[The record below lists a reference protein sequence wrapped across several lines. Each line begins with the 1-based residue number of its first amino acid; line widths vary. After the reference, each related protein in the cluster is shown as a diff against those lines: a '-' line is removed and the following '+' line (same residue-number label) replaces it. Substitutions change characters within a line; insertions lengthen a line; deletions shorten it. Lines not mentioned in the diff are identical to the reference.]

1 MRAYDLGRQIPTQHR
16 IFSRVNLEVIHSVFF
31 NSAMEEEASETSET
45 GRQKIEALEPDDHP
59 QLQPPVPR
67 RVEELR
73 NPKSRPRKSIKSR
86 ARERLA
92 KELHR
97 SPSPP
102 RWRLEVVS
110 ALESGQSFSAR
121 VKILR
126 ILDRIPELRDHVPQ
140 IVSSNSKSRTYT
152 IRYTRCELVG
162 FDCEARRSRFS
173 YKKILGFKHQLYG
186 FVKLMYQ
193 SGVRYNIYPGNIF
206 IYKSARKDSTRH
218 LMFLGSV
225 PDCSDLVDATT
236 EPDWSEYR
244 KYVWEHIHRVF
255 ALLEIWTY
263 EGEAIDLIAAVD
275 GEKDLVESLIREN
288 NAVIDDTRE
297 DVDEARTILAETV
310 QVFNKTVANIKQL
323 RALSDGFMAAAKGP
337 IFIWED
343 AQSRKQVVEKNL
355 KKIEVLGHRTN
366 ALIDKYRDPSKPE
379 DGASELE
386 IALQQLGDEESTEP
400 NTEAVDLFV
409 DSAEAEE
416 EMVIWDDGEEI
427 AQEEEVVVY
436 EDVTAQEEAVVSD
449 DGSKED
455 GSE

>member
-1 MRAYDLGRQIPTQHR
+1 
-16 IFSRVNLEVIHSVFF
+16 
-31 NSAMEEEASETSET
+31 MEEEATESCET
-45 GRQKIEALEPDDHP
+45 GRQRDKSLEPDEDA

-67 RVEELR
+67 RVQELR

-92 KELHR
+92 KELQR

-102 RWRLEVVS
+102 RWRVEVVS
-110 ALESGQSFSAR
+110 ALESGQSFSAH

-140 IVSSNSKSRTYT
+140 IVSSNAKLRTYT

-162 FDCEARRSRFS
+162 FECEARRSRFS

-193 SGVRYNIYPGNIF
+193 SGVRYNIYPGNIL
-206 IYKSARKDSTRH
+206 IYKSVRRESTRH

-225 PDCSDLVDATT
+225 QDCSDLVDATT

-263 EGEAIDLIAAVD
+263 QEEAVDLIAAVD
-275 GEKDLVESLIREN
+275 REKDLVESLIEGN
-288 NAVIDDTRE
+288 IAVIDDTRG
-297 DVDEARTILAETV
+297 DVDEARTIMAETV
-310 QVFNKTVANIKQL
+310 EVFNKTLANIKHL
-323 RALSDGFMAAAKGP
+323 KALSDGFMASAKGP
-337 IFIWED
+337 ILIWED
-343 AQSRKQVVEKNL
+343 AQSRKEVVEKNM

-366 ALIDKYRDPSKPE
+366 ALIEKYRDPSKPE
-379 DGASELE
+379 DEASELE
-386 IALQQLGDEESTEP
+386 IALEQLGDEEESTEP
-400 NTEAVDLFV
+400 NTEVIDLFV
-409 DSAEAEE
+409 DGAEAEE
-416 EMVIWDDGEEI
+416 VVIWDEGLPIQDGEETVQEEEVVVYEETV
-427 AQEEEVVVY
+427 QEEEVVVY
-436 EDVTAQEEAVVSD
+436 EDATAQDEAVAGD
-449 DGSKED
+449 I
-455 GSE
+455 GSEEEDSSE